1 MSKYWNGPNSGLQV
15 GRILARAD
23 ELEKEYLV
31 ATDKVKIATDLLD
44 ITVRCEDKL
53 LEKVRNTRIRN
64 PDGIYADQIRAS
76 VLRARRW
83 CEKREKA
90 LEKANGRLWRAR
102 WACRGFLTETV
113 GIEKADVSPEIHE
126 ALDKRI
132 DEIAEYAFSWA

>member
-1 MSKYWNGPNSGLQV
+1 MSKYWNGPNSHLQV

-23 ELEKEYLV
+23 ELEKEYRI
-31 ATDKVKIATDLLD
+31 AKYKVEVATDLLESTD
-44 ITVRCEDKL
+44 RNHDQL
-53 LEKVRNTRIRN
+53 LERVRNIRLHN
-64 PDGIYADQIRAS
+64 YDGYAADQIRAV
-76 VLRARRW
+76 VLSSQRW
-83 CEKREKA
+83 CVKREKT

-113 GIEKADVSPEIHE
+113 GIEKADVSPEIHK

>member
-15 GRILARAD
+15 GRILDRAN
-23 ELEKEYLV
+23 ELEKEYRISSHK
-31 ATDKVKIATDLLD
+31 AEIAKESYDFA
-44 ITVRCEDKL
+44 IERYEAL
-53 LEKVRNTRIRN
+53 LERVRNIRLHN
-64 PDGIYADQIRAS
+64 YDGVAADQIRAS
-76 VLRARRW
+76 VLSARRW
-83 CEKREKA
+83 CEKHEKS

-132 DEIAEYAFSWA
+132 EEIADFAYSWA